1 MLLDSTMQWKNEFD
15 EPKKD
20 GICQKMIKAD
30 FNGAH
35 IEVVNNVNKQLIG

>member
-1 MLLDSTMQWKNEFD
+1 MQWKNEFD

-20 GICQKMIKAD
+20 EICQKMIKAD